1 MEKIVSLA
9 VAFGMFGLILFVI
22 DFLLMRAQGLTLIF
36 QG

>member
-9 VAFGMFGLILFVI
+9 VAFGMFGFILFVI